1 MAASHRLLDRIEAG
15 GACRGAWLFLGS
27 PDAAEVLAHA
37 GFDALVIDHEHSPG
51 GLETGV
57 HQMRAIRAAGDT
69 TILARVGS
77 NDPAEAKRL
86 LDCGAEGLMLPCV
99 ESAGEARDFVAACR
113 YPPKGRRGAHFTVS
127 RAAAWGF
134 HAQAYYRDAERLF
147 LAAMIESAAGVD
159 AIPEIARVPGIS
171 MLFIGPLDLTGSIGK
186 MGQWHEPEVRSLMG
200 EAEARVLASGLALGG
215 ALVPGDTFAAA
226 RSRGYLF
233 VTVGNDVG
241 MLRQAAAALATE
253 EAA

>member
-1 MAASHRLLDRIEAG
+1 MRTPHRLLDRIEAG
-15 GACRGAWLFLGS
+15 AACRGAWLFLGS
-27 PDAAEVLAHA
+27 PEAAEVLGHA

-51 GLETGV
+51 GIDTAV
-57 HQMRAIRAAGDT
+57 HQMRAIRAAGDA

-77 NDPAEAKRL
+77 NDAAEVKRL
-86 LDCGAEGLMLPCV
+86 LDCGAEGLMLPSV
-99 ESAGEARDFVAACR
+99 ESADEARAFVSACR

-134 HAQAYYRDAERLF
+134 RSEACYRDAERLF
-147 LAAMIESAAGVD
+147 LAAMIESAAGVK
-159 AIPEIARVPGIS
+159 AIPEIARVPGLS

-186 MGQWHEPEVRSLMG
+186 MGQWLDPEVIALMQ
-200 EAEARVLASGLALGG
+200 EAEAATLASDLALGG

-226 RSRGYLF
+226 RSRGYRF

-241 MLRQAAAALATE
+241 MLRQAAAASATE